1 MEQCAVPSAA
11 EDISTIIVSVKPI
24 SINFVN
30 IWLTVN
36 LLSSNNAKNGIKKQV
51 YNATICQIHDFF

>member
-1 MEQCAVPSAA
+1 MEQCADQPPA
-11 EDISTIIVSVKPI
+11 DDKYTITLPVYLI